1 MPLLHFSIWNP
12 DSVKY
17 RKNPAGFFLHRMD
30 TVVLSSHASLFGRE
44 DLYKKEN
51 AMVFWNAV
59 SDGSVCRQLQ
69 SNRLYF
75 LRGYALL
82 LPAMFSGTVTVNM
95 DSELQGKLARTCCF
109 SATEM
114 PERIFKFLIFI
125 FIFIFHPF
133 FLAALEKLPRALSVK
148 FLWFR
153 FCIQRAG

>member
-1 MPLLHFSIWNP
+1 MPFLHFSILNP

-30 TVVLSSHASLFGRE
+30 TVVLSSHASSFGRE

-51 AMVFWNAV
+51 AMAFWNEV
-59 SDGSVCRQLQ
+59 SDGSVCRQMQ

-75 LRGYALL
+75 LSGYTMLHPSML
-82 LPAMFSGTVTVNM
+82 SGTVTVNM

-109 SATEM
+109 LATEM

-125 FIFIFHPF
+125 FIFHPF
-133 FLAALEKLPRALSVK
+133 FLAAPEKLPRALSVK
-148 FLWFR
+148 FL
-153 FCIQRAG
+153 

>member
-17 RKNPAGFFLHRMD
+17 RRNPAEFLLHRRVMA
-30 TVVLSSHASLFGRE
+30 VLSADDSSFGRE
-44 DLYKKEN
+44 DLYNKEN

-82 LPAMFSGTVTVNM
+82 LPVMLSGTVTVNM
-95 DSELQGKLARTCCF
+95 DSELHGKLARICCF

-125 FIFIFHPF
+125 FHPF
-133 FLAALEKLPRALSVK
+133 FLSASEKLPRALSVK